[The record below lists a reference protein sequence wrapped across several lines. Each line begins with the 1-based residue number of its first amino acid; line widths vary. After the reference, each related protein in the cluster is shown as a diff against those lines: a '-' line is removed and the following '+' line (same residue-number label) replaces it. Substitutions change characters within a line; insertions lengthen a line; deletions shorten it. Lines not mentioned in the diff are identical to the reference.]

1 MSRFTNYG
9 ATADSLG
16 RSIASAGDTIA
27 RKKELAE
34 QIKLKEMQMKL
45 DDNYRRQ
52 TAKADADYRS
62 QMLDFQKAD
71 QVFKQEVRKHNMD
84 MQTLAKE
91 SASKDDIYK
100 SRMLENSIERADQ
113 DMVFKGTTLYGGN
126 PYTRDNDGKLKLIS
140 AVIKN
145 KQGQYEA
152 NPEAILRGIQVDVE
166 NKRFVTLPEIQSL
179 ASVEGNIEKKIKS
192 AMGLT
197 KAQTEYGKGK
207 AAKEAIYDDFLLDPD
222 ERGGITGLGFDEE
235 DAINNLYEKRNNI
248 ASTIDLYK
256 VLPKDD
262 PKRLRLLS
270 ELIALKR
277 DMQSDRYEVGELTE
291 WDTWFGGG
299 KMPKKKEGLM
309 QLIDKGISS
318 LQ

>member
-16 RSIASAGDTIA
+16 RSIGSVGDTIA
-27 RKKELAE
+27 RKKDLAD
-34 QIKLKEMQMKL
+34 QIRVKEMQMIL
-45 DDNYRRQ
+45 DDKYRRE
-52 TAKADADYRS
+52 TAKADADYKGK
-62 QMLDFQKAD
+62 MLDFKKAD
-71 QVFKQEVRKHNMD
+71 QEFQQEVRTHNMN

-91 SASKDDIYK
+91 SANKADIYRSK
-100 SRMLENSIERADQ
+100 MLENAIERADQ
-113 DMVFKGTTLYGGN
+113 DMIFKGTTLYGGN
-126 PYTRDNDGKLKLIS
+126 PYTRDKDGKLKLIS

-152 NPEAILRGIQVDVE
+152 NPEAISRGIQVDLE
-166 NKRFVTLPEIQSL
+166 NKRFVTLPEIQAQ
-179 ASVEGNIEKKIKS
+179 ASIQGNIEKQIQS

-197 KAQTEYGKGK
+197 QAQAQYSKVK
-207 AAKEAIYDDFLLDPD
+207 AAKEAVYDDFLLDPD

-235 DAINNLYEKRNNI
+235 DAINNLYEKRDNI
-248 ASTIDLYK
+248 SATINLYK
-256 VLPKDD
+256 GLPKDD

-277 DMQSDRYEVGELTE
+277 DMSSDRYEVGELTE